1 MERHAA
7 SAAEE
12 LGCRSGAQ
20 TEANL
25 RVTPS
30 WFISALCVHWCSIL
44 CVRLFVQWSLG
55 LNLCASLFS
64 STLVCWH
71 ASTLACILVW
81 QAHFHIKSVPSA
93 FPSFYFRVQFQI
105 FVSSG
110 AEWSRSLY
118 SFMRRGHAHCIY
130 CHWLAEWFGS
140 LWAYQSSCFSL
151 HQPGRLLSDEYMNS
165 FDFRWKWSHEIF
177 TQVCNMC
184 T

>member
-20 TEANL
+20 REANL

-71 ASTLACILVW
+71 ASTLACIFVW

-105 FVSSG
+105 LFPQVLSGLVACTASCDVATPTASIVIGLLSGLVVSGLIRVLAS
-110 AEWSRSLY
+110 
-118 SFMRRGHAHCIY
+118 HCISLDDY
-130 CHWLAEWFGS
+130 CL
-140 LWAYQSSCFSL
+140 
-151 HQPGRLLSDEYMNS
+151 MN
-165 FDFRWKWSHEIF
+165 
-177 TQVCNMC
+177 T
-184 T
+184 